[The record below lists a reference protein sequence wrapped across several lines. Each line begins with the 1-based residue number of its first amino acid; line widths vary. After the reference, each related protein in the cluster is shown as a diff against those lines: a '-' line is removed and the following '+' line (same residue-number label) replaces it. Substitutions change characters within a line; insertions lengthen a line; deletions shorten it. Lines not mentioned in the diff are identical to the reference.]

1 MNALKRYREA
11 QGLNQEELAQK
22 LGTTAATV
30 SRIEAGIRYPSVKL
44 MRQIM
49 TATNGAI
56 TPNDFVVQS
65 TPAQP
70 EAAA

>member
-44 MRQIM
+44 MRRIM
-49 TATNGAI
+49 SATCGAI
-56 TPNDFVVQS
+56 TPNDFVVVS
-65 TPAQP
+65 EEKESAV
-70 EAAA
+70 A

>member
-1 MNALKRYREA
+1 MNALTRYREA
-11 QGLNQEELAQK
+11 QGLNRKQLAQR

-49 TATNGAI
+49 AATNGAI

-65 TPAQP
+65 AP
-70 EAAA
+70 EQSGAAA